1 MKVYAL
7 SIYGFWSNHEPELRT
22 ELFTDIAKAQDAFL
36 AVVGGFPTWE
46 DMASYMVR
54 FANGELSEMD
64 KVYKPRWDEGSPL
77 ACGIDLVGGG
87 VDVWWYDGTLDSESA
102 HLTEITI

>member
-22 ELFTDIAKAQDAFL
+22 ELFTDLAKAQDAFL

-46 DMASYMVR
+46 DMTSYMVR

-64 KVYKPRWDEGSPL
+64 KVYKPFWDEGSPS
-77 ACGIDLVGGG
+77 ACGIDPDG
-87 VDVWWYDGTLDSESA
+87 VDVWWSDATLDSESA